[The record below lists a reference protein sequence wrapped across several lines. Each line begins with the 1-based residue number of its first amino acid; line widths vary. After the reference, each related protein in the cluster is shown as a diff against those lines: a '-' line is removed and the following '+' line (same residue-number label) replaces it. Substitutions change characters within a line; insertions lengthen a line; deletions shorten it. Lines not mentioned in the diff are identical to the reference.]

1 MPFQSPEPG
10 EPAAPGSRIV
20 VESGDILMRRSLTD
34 HAPAAQVHV
43 IDAAKALEDF
53 RLGHGT
59 ARLDRGE
66 VLLDLAIATF
76 QARTGEHDEAAWQAA
91 TVYMVE
97 LWATRYSAARP
108 TAFDPA
114 PPPPSRFTPAHPLR
128 LETVSREAHDH
139 ILGAGRSLE
148 RKTRGVDLMDV
159 VRAQHGIHEAARLLH
174 DQLDGLSMPLWVLIA
189 RFCAEVQA
197 ENLRILKAPAPGTTA

>member
-1 MPFQSPEPG
+1 MPFQSSEQE
-10 EPAAPGSRIV
+10 EPAAPGSRIA
-20 VESGDILMRRSLTD
+20 VEAGDILMRRSLTD
-34 HAPAAQVHV
+34 HAPSAQVHV
-43 IDAAKALEDF
+43 IETAKALEDF
-53 RLGHGT
+53 RLGHG
-59 ARLDRGE
+59 ALLERAE
-66 VLLDLAIATF
+66 VLLDRTIVTF

-91 TVYMVE
+91 AVYMVE
-97 LWATRYSAARP
+97 LWATRYSAARL

-128 LETVSREAHDH
+128 LETVSREAHDQ

-159 VRAQHGIHEAARLLH
+159 ARAQHGIHEAARLLH

-189 RFCAEVQA
+189 RFCAEIQA
-197 ENLRILKAPAPGTTA
+197 GNLRILKAPAPGATV

>member
-1 MPFQSPEPG
+1 MPYLSPEPG

-20 VESGDILMRRSLTD
+20 VEAGDILMRRSLTD

-43 IDAAKALEDF
+43 IETAKALEDF

-59 ARLDRGE
+59 ALERAE
-66 VLLDLAIATF
+66 VLLDRAIATF
-76 QARTGEHDEAAWQAA
+76 QERTGEHDEAAWQAA
-91 TVYMVE
+91 AVYMVE

-114 PPPPSRFTPAHPLR
+114 PPPPSRLTPAHPLR
-128 LETVSREAHDH
+128 LETVSREAHD
-139 ILGAGRSLE
+139 LLLSAGRSLE
-148 RKTRGVDLMDV
+148 RRARGLDSMDV
-159 VRAQHGIHEAARLLH
+159 VRAQHGMHKAARLLH
-174 DQLDGLSMPLWVLIA
+174 DQLDGLSMPLWVLIC
-189 RFCAEVQA
+189 RFCAEIQA